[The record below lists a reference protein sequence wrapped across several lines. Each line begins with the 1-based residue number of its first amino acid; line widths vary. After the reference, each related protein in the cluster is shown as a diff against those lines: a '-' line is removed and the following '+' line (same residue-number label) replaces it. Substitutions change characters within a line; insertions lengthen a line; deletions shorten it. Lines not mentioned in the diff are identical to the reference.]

1 MSLIFT
7 FLTSVIL
14 SLNLNGDVPYDMI
27 EKAFEAN
34 DAKAISVMGKSKVL
48 INILGKEGVYSQ
60 SQASLVLKD
69 FFTRKPGSSFNFFFK
84 GQESSDGTFAIGSY
98 KSNSGAFRVTI
109 HFKKID
115 VQFKIESLTIEAS

>member
-1 MSLIFT
+1 MSLLYT
-7 FLTSVIL
+7 FLTSIIL

-48 INILGKEGVYSQ
+48 INVLGKEGVYSQ

-69 FFTRKPGSSFNFFFK
+69 FFTRKPGSNFDFFFK
-84 GQESSDGTFAIGSY
+84 GQESADGTFAIGSY
-98 KSNSGAFRVTI
+98 KSNSGSFRVTI

-115 VQFKIESLTIEAS
+115 AKFKIESLTIEAS